1 MRMVVDQL
9 EVELVRENPGQVHPE
24 QALRRHFDAAI
35 RPTAAIVKEGHGRPA
50 GHWISHQRSLGRS
63 HRVPASET
71 PSMQSMGASKGEQK
85 TA

>member
-1 MRMVVDQL
+1 MHLVTPVNAGLVEEMVVDQL

-50 GHWISHQRSLGRS
+50 GSLDF
-63 HRVPASET
+63 T
-71 PSMQSMGASKGEQK
+71 PTQPWLF
-85 TA
+85 T